1 MCLLPAGWLVAG
13 RWRSVLRR
21 TNADAAITGQQH
33 LQRMRAS
40 RNPKKGFRNRQD
52 GVYGATITWM
62 SKVVVASSMCIC
74 LKHMVAIAIVF
85 IHNYN
90 DEQST
95 KVLKK
100 VPKKSVMGYG
110 ISYGSRVYSELGELR

>member
-1 MCLLPAGWLVAG
+1 
-13 RWRSVLRR
+13 
-21 TNADAAITGQQH
+21 
-33 LQRMRAS
+33 
-40 RNPKKGFRNRQD
+40 
-52 GVYGATITWM
+52 M

-74 LKHMVAIAIVF
+74 LKHMVAIAILF

-110 ISYGSRVYSELGELR
+110 ISYGSQVYSELGEL